1 MNWKTIAMVA
11 IGSNVGTVAAYTYFE
26 GFNLE
31 LALLSG
37 FASLLGAMFLGYI
50 STLGKRE

>member
-11 IGSNVGTVAAYTYFE
+11 LGSTLGTVGAYTYFE

-31 LALLSG
+31 LPLLSS
-37 FASLLGAMFLGYI
+37 FASLLGAIFVWYI
-50 STLGKRE
+50 STLGKRR